1 MAYEIQYAAPGPA
14 RHAGSFILVVSH
26 MRSFSSLLCHILG
39 SHPEISG
46 YGEAQQPYRG
56 RIDLDRL
63 ARTVRGQIGDAPL
76 ARYVLDKILHNH
88 LEIAPTVLARPDVRC
103 LFLLR
108 EPRETIA
115 SVVAMVRS
123 LGHGLGQFGDPQH
136 VADYYVGRVGQLT
149 HYSAVPG
156 INAVFVDA
164 TRLID
169 ESDAV
174 LAGLSNWL
182 GLGSALVPEYR
193 TFPLT
198 GRPGHGDPSANIRA
212 GTIVKD
218 SEERHRDRADVA
230 IPDDALERAS
240 QAYAGCRAALSARC
254 PAI

>member
-1 MAYEIQYAAPGPA
+1 MAYEIRYASPEPV

-46 YGEAQQPYRG
+46 YGETQQPYRG

-76 ARYVLDKILHNH
+76 GRFVLDKILHNH

-108 EPRETIA
+108 EPRDTMS
-115 SVVAMVRS
+115 SVIDMVRS
-123 LGHGLGQFGDPQH
+123 LGRGQGALSDPQQ
-136 VADYYVGRVGQLT
+136 VAAYYAERVRQMA
-149 HYSAVPG
+149 HYATLPG
-156 INAVFVDA
+156 LNAVFVDSA
-164 TRLID
+164 RLID
-169 ESDAV
+169 DTDAV
-174 LAGLSNWL
+174 LAGLSRWL
-182 GLGSALVPEYR
+182 DLGSALVPEYQ

-198 GRPGHGDPSANIRA
+198 GRPGHGDTSANIRA

-218 SEERHRDRADVA
+218 AELRHRDREVVA

-240 QAYAGCRAALSARC
+240 RAYDACRAALSERC
-254 PAI
+254 PSM

>member
-1 MAYEIQYAAPGPA
+1 MAYDIRYAAPEPV

-46 YGEAQQPYRG
+46 YGEAQQPYRR

-88 LEIAPTVLARPDVRC
+88 LEIAPTILARTDVRC

-123 LGHGLGQFGDPQH
+123 LGRGQGAFGDPQH
-136 VADYYVGRVGQLT
+136 VADYYAGRVRQLM
-149 HYSAVPG
+149 HYSG
-156 INAVFVDA
+156 LSGLNAVFVDA
-164 TRLID
+164 ARLID
-169 ESDAV
+169 DSDAV
-174 LAGLSNWL
+174 LAGLSRWL

-198 GRPGHGDPSANIRA
+198 GRPGHGDTSANIRT

-218 SEERHRDRADVA
+218 PEERHRDRADVA
-230 IPDDALERAS
+230 IPDDALERAIE
-240 QAYAGCRAALSARC
+240 AYAGCRAALSARC
-254 PAI
+254 PAM